1 MLTNF
6 SSEIC
11 HWWEKLVFKASCQK
25 AFRKSGEIIERVYQ
39 RQKGRRGSRLQAAQD
54 HWVKHRIYT
63 QEIWILV
70 QK

>member
-25 AFRKSGEIIERVYQ
+25 AFRKSGELVEKVYQ
-39 RQKGRRGSRLQAAQD
+39 RQKGRRGSKL
-54 HWVKHRIYT
+54 HRMTGLNTGFTPRRYGF
-63 QEIWILV
+63 
-70 QK
+70 

>member
-25 AFRKSGEIIERVYQ
+25 AFRKSGEIVERVYQ
-39 RQKGRRGSRLQAAQD
+39 RQQAAQD
-54 HWVKHRIYT
+54 DWVKHRIYT